1 MTDANLQS
9 IAVFGG
15 SFDPV
20 HNGHVMIARSAL
32 AELELDRL
40 IVMPAAQSPFKP
52 DQALA
57 PGIARME
64 MLRAAFSGEPEI
76 EISSWEL
83 DRGGVSYSIETLR
96 ALAAV
101 ILPHWRGSCGDVAA
115 MAGVGRACG
124 GGHLCGSASAGRAGR
139 GLSSA
144 VQRALFTGQTNGDFG
159 ERNSGTSAGRA
170 VRGKFST
177 ATGCAIAQLD
187 ADLLGE
193 LMQGLELAEACRLY
207 AEEKKAED
215 VIILDVREVSS
226 ITDYFVIAT
235 GTSEPHVRA
244 IWTEVADSMK
254 QQHGVAVG
262 KPEGVRNNKWVVLD
276 YFDVIV
282 HVMIKDIR
290 DEYDLEGLW
299 NDAPQVTAEPVA

>member
-57 PGIARME
+57 PAAARME

-96 ALAAV
+96 ALAAEHPRAQLFYLIGADHV
-101 ILPHWRGSCGDVAA
+101 ATLPQWREADALAA
-115 MAGVGRACG
+115 AATFVVVPRPGAPEEVFPQPFSGRYLQGKPMAI
-124 GGHLCGSASAGRAGR
+124 SASEIRGRLRAGR
-139 GLSSA
+139 SVANFVPSP
-144 VQRALFTGQTNGDFG
+144 V
-159 ERNSGTSAGRA
+159 
-170 VRGKFST
+170 
-177 ATGCAIAQLD
+177 AQL
-187 ADLLGE
+187 LNS
-193 LMQGLELAEACRLY
+193 MQIY
-207 AEEKKAED
+207 
-215 VIILDVREVSS
+215 
-226 ITDYFVIAT
+226 
-235 GTSEPHVRA
+235 SE
-244 IWTEVADSMK
+244 
-254 QQHGVAVG
+254 
-262 KPEGVRNNKWVVLD
+262 N
-276 YFDVIV
+276 
-282 HVMIKDIR
+282 
-290 DEYDLEGLW
+290 
-299 NDAPQVTAEPVA
+299 

>member
-96 ALAAV
+96 ALAAEHPEAQLFYLIGADHV
-101 ILPHWRGSCGDVAA
+101 ATLPQWREADALAA
-115 MAGVGRACG
+115 AATFVVVPRPGAPEEAFPKPFRGHYLQGKPMAI
-124 GGHLCGSASAGRAGR
+124 SASEIRERLRAGR
-139 GLSSA
+139 SVA
-144 VQRALFTGQTNGDFG
+144 NFVPPP
-159 ERNSGTSAGRA
+159 
-170 VRGKFST
+170 V
-177 ATGCAIAQLD
+177 AQL
-187 ADLLGE
+187 LNS
-193 LMQGLELAEACRLY
+193 MQIY
-207 AEEKKAED
+207 
-215 VIILDVREVSS
+215 
-226 ITDYFVIAT
+226 
-235 GTSEPHVRA
+235 SE
-244 IWTEVADSMK
+244 
-254 QQHGVAVG
+254 
-262 KPEGVRNNKWVVLD
+262 N
-276 YFDVIV
+276 
-282 HVMIKDIR
+282 
-290 DEYDLEGLW
+290 
-299 NDAPQVTAEPVA
+299 

>member
-57 PGIARME
+57 PAAARME

-96 ALAAV
+96 ALAAEHPEAQLFYLIGADHV
-101 ILPHWRGSCGDVAA
+101 ATLPQWREADALVAA
-115 MAGVGRACG
+115 ATFVVVPRPGAPEEVFPQPFSGRYLQGKPMAI
-124 GGHLCGSASAGRAGR
+124 SASEIRDRLRAGR
-139 GLSSA
+139 SVA
-144 VQRALFTGQTNGDFG
+144 NFVPPP
-159 ERNSGTSAGRA
+159 
-170 VRGKFST
+170 V
-177 ATGCAIAQLD
+177 AQL
-187 ADLLGE
+187 LNS
-193 LMQGLELAEACRLY
+193 MQIY
-207 AEEKKAED
+207 
-215 VIILDVREVSS
+215 
-226 ITDYFVIAT
+226 
-235 GTSEPHVRA
+235 SE
-244 IWTEVADSMK
+244 
-254 QQHGVAVG
+254 
-262 KPEGVRNNKWVVLD
+262 N
-276 YFDVIV
+276 
-282 HVMIKDIR
+282 
-290 DEYDLEGLW
+290 
-299 NDAPQVTAEPVA
+299 

>member
-96 ALAAV
+96 ALAVEPPEAQLFYLIGADHV
-101 ILPHWRGSCGDVAA
+101 ATLPQWREADALAA
-115 MAGVGRACG
+115 AATFVVVPRPGAPEEAFPQPFSGRYLQGKPMAI
-124 GGHLCGSASAGRAGR
+124 SASEIRERLRAGR
-139 GLSSA
+139 SVA
-144 VQRALFTGQTNGDFG
+144 NFVPPP
-159 ERNSGTSAGRA
+159 
-170 VRGKFST
+170 V
-177 ATGCAIAQLD
+177 AQL
-187 ADLLGE
+187 LNS
-193 LMQGLELAEACRLY
+193 MQIY
-207 AEEKKAED
+207 
-215 VIILDVREVSS
+215 
-226 ITDYFVIAT
+226 
-235 GTSEPHVRA
+235 SE
-244 IWTEVADSMK
+244 
-254 QQHGVAVG
+254 
-262 KPEGVRNNKWVVLD
+262 N
-276 YFDVIV
+276 
-282 HVMIKDIR
+282 
-290 DEYDLEGLW
+290 
-299 NDAPQVTAEPVA
+299 

>member
-57 PGIARME
+57 PAAARME

-96 ALAAV
+96 ALAAEHPEAQLFYLIGADHV
-101 ILPHWRGSCGDVAA
+101 ATLPQWREADALAA
-115 MAGVGRACG
+115 AATFVVVPRPGAPEEAFPQPFSGRYLQGKPMAI
-124 GGHLCGSASAGRAGR
+124 SASEIRDRLRAGR
-139 GLSSA
+139 SVA
-144 VQRALFTGQTNGDFG
+144 NFVPPP
-159 ERNSGTSAGRA
+159 
-170 VRGKFST
+170 V
-177 ATGCAIAQLD
+177 AQL
-187 ADLLGE
+187 LNS
-193 LMQGLELAEACRLY
+193 MQIYLE
-207 AEEKKAED
+207 
-215 VIILDVREVSS
+215 
-226 ITDYFVIAT
+226 
-235 GTSEPHVRA
+235 
-244 IWTEVADSMK
+244 
-254 QQHGVAVG
+254 
-262 KPEGVRNNKWVVLD
+262 N
-276 YFDVIV
+276 
-282 HVMIKDIR
+282 
-290 DEYDLEGLW
+290 
-299 NDAPQVTAEPVA
+299 

>member
-57 PGIARME
+57 PAAARME

-96 ALAAV
+96 ALAAEHPRAQLFYLIGADHV
-101 ILPHWRGSCGDVAA
+101 ATLPQWREADALAA
-115 MAGVGRACG
+115 AATFVVVPRPGAPEEVFPQPFSGRYLQGKPMAI
-124 GGHLCGSASAGRAGR
+124 SASEIRDRLRAGR
-139 GLSSA
+139 SVA
-144 VQRALFTGQTNGDFG
+144 NFVPPP
-159 ERNSGTSAGRA
+159 
-170 VRGKFST
+170 V
-177 ATGCAIAQLD
+177 AQL
-187 ADLLGE
+187 LNS
-193 LMQGLELAEACRLY
+193 MQIY
-207 AEEKKAED
+207 
-215 VIILDVREVSS
+215 
-226 ITDYFVIAT
+226 
-235 GTSEPHVRA
+235 SE
-244 IWTEVADSMK
+244 
-254 QQHGVAVG
+254 
-262 KPEGVRNNKWVVLD
+262 N
-276 YFDVIV
+276 
-282 HVMIKDIR
+282 
-290 DEYDLEGLW
+290 
-299 NDAPQVTAEPVA
+299 